1 MRTWVLQV
9 QVTSGRLVITGVAL
23 HVYKMV
29 RIKFN
34 KTLTR
39 VRVYFYKSP
48 TFKSQVQNTSRMS
61 LVNIV

>member
-29 RIKFN
+29 SIKFN
-34 KTLTR
+34 EN
-39 VRVYFYKSP
+39 FNKSASV
-48 TFKSQVQNTSRMS
+48 FLQESNF
-61 LVNIV
+61 